1 MSREK
6 ENSKLFNTPLRN
18 AATNNNKTTPVT
30 PVTPTARRLFDDPF
44 DDDEDLKVDISF
56 FRCPLNV
63 AAFDFVN
70 SGMGGGNYDDYI
82 ESERDDY

>member
-30 PVTPTARRLFDDPF
+30 PVTPTARH
-44 DDDEDLKVDISF
+44 LKVDISF